1 MFFCTVKSKGIFS
14 YQFSMLEKLAF
25 GHFLL
30 MISKLARETNKS
42 KKQRIFS
49 YQFITFEKLA
59 WTFSILIFK
68 ACKESKGNFSPIFRI
83 SRTTKST
90 GIFSSNFQ
98 YLKNYFLD
106 IFVWFR
112 HLQILQTIFSAFW
125 IKKQGDIF
133 LPIFSNW
140 KFSFETY
147 SSDFKAC

>member
-30 MISKLARETNKS
+30 MISKLARETNQFLYFFLNS

-90 GIFSSNFQ
+90 GAFSSNFQ

-112 HLQILQTIFSAFW
+112 HLQILQIISSAFW
-125 IKKQGDIF
+125 IPKSKG
-133 LPIFSNW
+133 IFS
-140 KFSFETY
+140 Y
-147 SSDFKAC
+147 